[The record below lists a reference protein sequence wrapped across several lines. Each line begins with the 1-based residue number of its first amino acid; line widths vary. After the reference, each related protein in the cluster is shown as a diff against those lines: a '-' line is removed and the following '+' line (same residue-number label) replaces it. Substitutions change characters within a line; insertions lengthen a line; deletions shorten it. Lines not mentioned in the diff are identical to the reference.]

1 MRLEVVV
8 CARCW
13 RHNRDMADQAA
24 RAGRHEP
31 WQLEGGAAE
40 LYQRHLVP
48 AMTAHWAADLVR
60 RVDVR
65 GSDRVLDVACG
76 TGVAARAAAGRAG
89 PAGRVVGIDINAA
102 MLAVA
107 RSLPGGQGA
116 RIAWF
121 EASALALPVRD
132 ASHDVVLCQLGLQFF
147 ADRPAALAE
156 IHRVLR
162 PGGRLGVSVFGAI
175 EHNPATFA
183 LSQALDR
190 RIGPDASAAKRAEHA
205 LADPALLRTLVA
217 GAGFGQITIVT
228 QTRVVRFAAAG
239 DYVRIQLAATPL
251 AALRTPLA
259 RADAQRL
266 TELLVADVAASLEPY
281 QTARGLEFPQEAH
294 VLLAVN

>member
-1 MRLEVVV
+1 M
-8 CARCW
+8 
-13 RHNRDMADQAA
+13 
-24 RAGRHEP
+24 
-31 WQLEGGAAE
+31 

-48 AMTAHWAADLVR
+48 AMTAHWAADLVQ

-65 GSDRVLDVACG
+65 DSDRVLDVACG
-76 TGVAARAAAGRAG
+76 TGVVARAAAGRAG
-89 PAGRVVGIDINAA
+89 QAGRVAGYRHQRG

-121 EASALALPVRD
+121 MASALALPVPD
-132 ASHDVVLCQLGLQFF
+132 ASHDVGLCQLGLQFF

-156 IHRVLR
+156 IRRVLG
-162 PGGRLGVSVFGAI
+162 PGGRLGVKVFSAI

-190 RIGPDASAAKRAEHA
+190 RIGPDASATKRAEHA
-205 LADPALLRTLVA
+205 LADTALLRTLVA
-217 GAGFGQITIVT
+217 EAGFGQITIVT
-228 QTRVVRFAAAG
+228 QTRVVRFAAAA

-251 AALRTPLA
+251 ASLGRHLA
-259 RADAQRL
+259 REEARRL
-266 TELLVADVAASLEPY
+266 TELLIENVAVSLEPY

-294 VLLAVN
+294 VLVAVK